1 MVVFE
6 QTRWKSSEVS
16 VIRSRMK
23 FMITI
28 SLCSRKKKNIS
39 PVSFDVYQ
47 IIV

>member
-23 FMITI
+23 FIYDNNIAVFEEKEKYI
-28 SLCSRKKKNIS
+28 SSQL
-39 PVSFDVYQ
+39 
-47 IIV
+47 